1 MLKYNDKEGIGI
13 KIRKTV
19 YVLTAIGV
27 IALGAWLLQDAS
39 NQHNFQNDIA
49 DNTDKDVV
57 KNEQPAPLNEDT
69 VQKTEE
75 FKLKDEN
82 EYVQL
87 RLSVTSSEGE
97 KESVEKYLKTHLDVN
112 STEDYSGNIVLSS
125 PKEEY
130 DLALSTIIDCP
141 YTENVLYKNEDYYP
155 VACEIYDKSSENGK
169 ITEQAAEYI
178 ENIEEMCKNIIIVI
192 N

>member
-1 MLKYNDKEGIGI
+1 MLKYKDKEGIGI
-13 KIRKTV
+13 KTRKIV
-19 YVLTAIGV
+19 YFLSAVVV
-27 IALGAWLLQDAS
+27 ITLGACFLQDAS
-39 NQHNFQNDIA
+39 NQHDFQNNIE
-49 DNTDKDVV
+49 DNEDKDII
-57 KNEQPAPLNEDT
+57 KDEQPEPLAEDA
-69 VQKTEE
+69 VQNIEE
-75 FKLKDEN
+75 FKLKAED

-87 RLSVTSSEGE
+87 RLAVTSCEGE

-169 ITEQAAEYI
+169 ISEQAAEYI
-178 ENIEEMCKNIIIVI
+178 ENIEEMCKNVIIVI